1 MIDFHNVNFGFLD
14 DLIQKDLASGAADK
28 IHTRFP
34 PEPNGYL
41 HIGHAKAIA
50 VNFGL
55 AAKYGGR
62 CNLRFDDTNPEKE
75 DQEYVRAIQEDI
87 RWLGFPL
94 EDNIYYAS
102 EYFPAMYEYAR
113 KLIQDGHAYVC
124 ALSPEEIREYR
135 GTLTAPGKD
144 SPYRQRPAEE
154 SLGLFEE
161 MRAGLHEEGSLV
173 LRLRGD
179 MSSPNLNLRDPI
191 LYRILKREHHHVGAG
206 WNIYPM
212 YDYAHPI
219 EDALEGISHS
229 LCSLEFEDHRPLYD
243 RILALLDFPKPPK
256 QREFARLNLTYTMMS
271 KRKLLA
277 LVEEGLVEGWD
288 DPRMPTLS
296 GMRRRGYP
304 REAVLRFVLDAG
316 IAKSNST
323 IELAQLE
330 AAVREELNRTAP
342 RAMAVIRPLKVTVTN
357 FPEGETQWVEVDVN
371 PEAPEL
377 GRRKMPFSRELW
389 IEEEDFM
396 EEPVKG
402 YRRLFPG
409 NEVRFKGAYYLTCTG
424 CVKDEEG
431 KVTEVL
437 CTYDPQSQG
446 GWSEDGR
453 KVQGTIHWVC
463 ASHSKPCSFKLYDR
477 LFALEN
483 PEGKDLQEGL
493 NPGSLET
500 ARGYMEAFLG
510 EDEQPTYQFLR
521 LGYFTR
527 DLSSSPDYTVFNRT
541 ASLKESFKTKK

>member
-1 MIDFHNVNFGFLD
+1 MIDFLNVNFGFLD
-14 DLIQKDLASGAADK
+14 DLIQKDLASGTVEK

-75 DQEYVRAIQEDI
+75 DQEYVRGIQEDI

-94 EDNIYYAS
+94 QDNVYYAS
-102 EYFPAMYEYAR
+102 EYFEAMYEYAR
-113 KLIQDGHAYVC
+113 KLILEGHAYVC
-124 ALSPEEIREYR
+124 ALSPEEMREYR
-135 GTLTAPGKD
+135 GTLTTPGKD
-144 SPYRQRPAEE
+144 SPHRNRPAAE
-154 SLGLFEE
+154 SLQLFEE
-161 MRAGLHEEGSLV
+161 MRKGLHDEGSLV

-179 MSSPNLNLRDPI
+179 MASPNLNLRDPI
-191 LYRILKREHHHVGAG
+191 LYRILKREHHHVGEG

-243 RILALLDFPKPPK
+243 RILELLEFTKPPK
-256 QREFARLNLTYTMMS
+256 QREFSRLNLTYTMMS

-277 LVEEGLVEGWD
+277 LVEEGLVDGWD

-357 FPEGETQWVEVDVN
+357 FPEDEARWVEVEIN

-377 GRRKMPFSRELW
+377 GKRKMPFSRTLW
-389 IEEEDFM
+389 IEEDDFM

-402 YRRLFPG
+402 YRRLYPG

-424 CVKDEEG
+424 CIKDEEG

-437 CTYDPQSQG
+437 CTYDPKSEG

-453 KVQGTIHWVC
+453 KVQGTIHWVS
-463 ASHSKPCSFKLYDR
+463 AAHSKPCSFRLYDR
-477 LFALEN
+477 LFALESPEGTDLHDSLN
-483 PEGKDLQEGL
+483 PE
-493 NPGSLET
+493 SLEM
-500 ARGYMEAFLG
+500 AQGYMEAFLS
-510 EDEQPTYQFLR
+510 EDRQPTYQFLR

-527 DLSSSPDYTVFNRT
+527 DLTSKADHPVFNRT
-541 ASLKESFKTKK
+541 ATLKESFKTKK